1 MTINN
6 GITIIDSIMT
16 TLADVD
22 PPTIAPIEVELVYTS
37 AHSGPVVP
45 VVGKI
50 RFLPTLIYSRI

>member
-1 MTINN
+1 
-6 GITIIDSIMT
+6 MT